1 MKHWK
6 KWAQHG
12 AALGIGLWAFACS
25 DGGKTTTTTGASGG
39 NGGVGGTGGAAEAS
53 SSSSSV
59 ASSGSGSMASSSGGG
74 MAGAGGSMGF
84 VCDPPAEPGS
94 LYEHAAESYDINDF
108 EPVSMCKY
116 RGKVLL
122 IVNTAAA

>member
-1 MKHWK
+1 MKRWK

-25 DGGKTTTTTGASGG
+25 DGGKTTQTTGAAGG
-39 NGGVGGTGGAAEAS
+39 NGGTGGTGGTMEAS
-53 SSSSSV
+53 SSSASVSS
-59 ASSGSGSMASSSGGG
+59 SSIASSSTG
-74 MAGAGGSMGF
+74 GAGGVGGSSMGF

-116 RGKVLL
+116 RGKVMLV
-122 IVNTAAA
+122 VNTAAA